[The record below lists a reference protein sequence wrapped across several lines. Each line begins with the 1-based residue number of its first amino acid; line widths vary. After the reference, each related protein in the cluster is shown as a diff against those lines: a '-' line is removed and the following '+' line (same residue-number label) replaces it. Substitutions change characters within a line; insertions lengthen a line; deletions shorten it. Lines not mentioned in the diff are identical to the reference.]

1 MTPASAET
9 RFFRWII
16 LICAFLI
23 LFVSNGMTLG
33 GLTVFDLELLRAL
46 ETSSGQQVAL
56 AELKFRD
63 LIMFVVAGTLG
74 IAGGWLADRI
84 GVKPPFIAGLA
95 LLALCNFVYSR
106 VDSLLDIYWIHAGL
120 GLVLVLCG
128 LMLNVYLISRWF
140 EQKRGLAIGLVLAG
154 TSLGNAV
161 FPQLNT
167 WLLESYGWRE
177 AFELLALIPLALLPL
192 VIFVVRTAPPGQP
205 GAGDTSN
212 SDTVKAAALSGY
224 TLTEALRGRNFWMLS
239 TIAFCTFYSIIAM
252 SATTF
257 TFLRVE
263 NYSPQISATGVTVL
277 FIGGLV
283 GKIISGQLAESLG
296 RKRVL
301 LTSLGLMFIGAIG
314 LVVAVIQKG
323 EFFVWVGLVGFGF
336 GWGGIYTLIQLLAAD
351 LFGLRS
357 LGKILGA
364 VNVLDTLG
372 AALGPWVTALLFDR
386 TGSFLVS
393 FSVITALLVIATLC
407 AALLDMSKAAYLQS
421 QPSAQ

>member
-1 MTPASAET
+1 
-9 RFFRWII
+9 
-16 LICAFLI
+16 
-23 LFVSNGMTLG
+23 
-33 GLTVFDLELLRAL
+33 
-46 ETSSGQQVAL
+46 
-56 AELKFRD
+56 
-63 LIMFVVAGTLG
+63 
-74 IAGGWLADRI
+74 
-84 GVKPPFIAGLA
+84 
-95 LLALCNFVYSR
+95 
-106 VDSLLDIYWIHAGL
+106 
-120 GLVLVLCG
+120 
-128 LMLNVYLISRWF
+128 
-140 EQKRGLAIGLVLAG
+140 
-154 TSLGNAV
+154 
-161 FPQLNT
+161 
-167 WLLESYGWRE
+167 
-177 AFELLALIPLALLPL
+177 
-192 VIFVVRTAPPGQP
+192 
-205 GAGDTSN
+205 
-212 SDTVKAAALSGY
+212 VKAAALSGY

-296 RKRVL
+296 R
-301 LTSLGLMFIGAIG
+301 
-314 LVVAVIQKG
+314 
-323 EFFVWVGLVGFGF
+323 VGLVGFGF